1 MFVIFTY
8 RGNDG
13 ELRLGV
19 RRTLQLKN
27 EALLEAVSSTDSKL
41 RLLSAVA
48 SSLDSRS
55 IFHVCFNPRFVIL
68 TVKCTVIDTSM
79 HQAFQFMKFHRL
91 IFPLYYIMLCTFLIV
106 QSFHFSLVLIIYQ
119 CMCIVSSVDW
129 ARIGVVHLQGLVV
142 MPDTHLVCL
151 TAHLFALII

>member
-68 TVKCTVIDTSM
+68 TVKCTVIYTSM
-79 HQAFQFMKFHRL
+79 HQAFQFMKLQLL
-91 IFPLYYIMLCTFLIV
+91 IFSTLLYHVMY
-106 QSFHFSLVLIIYQ
+106 FSHCPIISLFT
-119 CMCIVSSVDW
+119 CPNNLPMH
-129 ARIGVVHLQGLVV
+129 VH
-142 MPDTHLVCL
+142 C
-151 TAHLFALII
+151 